1 MIRKIIVID
10 EEKCNGCGAC
20 AAACHEGAIGMVN
33 GKTAAGRLLRRAWRL
48 PAGMSRQCHLI
59 HPSGGRCLRRKGG
72 AGEQA
77 CSPAGST
84 SPPRRRMSRHTHA
97 ANAPEKSHRGCTAD
111 FRRIPAGTVA
121 VPDSAGSGACALLSG
136 YISAHRSGL
145 HCLRLRCHASNIS
158 AWENYVNR
166 MPQAGRCQL
175 CRKADTDSPQQ

>member
-33 GKTAAGRLLRRAWRL
+33 GKAKLLRDDY
-48 PAGMSRQCHLI
+48 CDLI
-59 HPSGGRCLRRKGG
+59 RPSGGRCLRRKGG